1 MGMSKGDIHN
11 VSTLNQ
17 ATLTVQYKYSFP
29 INASP
34 SLAAVTV

>member
-1 MGMSKGDIHN
+1 MIPKRDIHN

-17 ATLTVQYKYSFP
+17 STLTVQNEYSFP

-34 SLAAVTV
+34 CLAAMTV